1 MTIDELN
8 ALHGTS
14 FRSSG
19 SYDGG
24 EVGGA
29 ERLLDGNGHAF
40 ALKRQP
46 PGLAPSVT
54 ERLRE
59 RGYPAPRYVVVG
71 EAYSVQEELP
81 GVPLVGWDV
90 PFPLRLLELNDVQE
104 GCAVGPDR
112 SWPATIV
119 ESVVD
124 GFEEFMVLDT
134 LERHSDEG
142 RELLARCRSAVERHA
157 HLLTTN
163 DDIVHMDFTADNVL
177 ALDGEITGVID
188 WCGTRS
194 GDRTFDLAT
203 WSYYAPGDVA
213 LRATV
218 VERIGEKGMSV
229 YLAHMAIRQAD
240 WSIRHHGEEA
250 GWQMVR
256 YGLQLARSFP

>member
-14 FRSSG
+14 FRSAG
-19 SYDGG
+19 SYEGG
-24 EVGGA
+24 EVGA
-29 ERLLDGNGHAF
+29 ERLVDRDGRAYAF
-40 ALKRQP
+40 KRQP
-46 PGLAPSVT
+46 PGLAPYVT

-59 RGYPAPRYVVVG
+59 HGYPAPRYVVV
-71 EAYSVQEELP
+71 AASYSVQEELP
-81 GVPLVGWDV
+81 GAPLGGWDV
-90 PFPLRLLELNDVQE
+90 PFPARLLELNDLQE
-104 GCAVGPDR
+104 GRAVGTDR

-124 GFEEFMVLDT
+124 GFEEFMVLET

-157 HLLTTN
+157 YLLTTN
-163 DDIVHMDFTADNVL
+163 DDIAHMDFTADNVL

-188 WCGTRS
+188 WGGARS
-194 GDRTFDLAT
+194 GDRAFDLAT
-203 WSYYAPGDVA
+203 WLYYSPSDKT

-218 VERIGEKGMSV
+218 VGRIGEKGMSV

-240 WSIRHHGEEA
+240 WSIRHHGDEA
-250 GWQMVR
+250 GWQTVR